1 MKKGKIAVIAVIVAA
16 AIVGA
21 YFFIWKKKTTS
32 QAATPQTPGQ
42 TPGHS
47 DQVATPGTEFYVK
60 AGDKNSAQVKAIQI
74 ALNSKYKAGLK
85 VDGNFGPKTAAALK
99 KAGYNG
105 SGLAML
111 SFQNLTK

>member
-1 MKKGKIAVIAVIVAA
+1 MKKGKIGVIAVIIAA

-21 YFFIWKKKTTS
+21 YFFIWKKKTTA
-32 QAATPQTPGQ
+32 QATAPQEPGQ
-42 TPGHS
+42 NTGHS
-47 DQVATPGTEFYVK
+47 AQSATPGTEFYVK
-60 AGDKNSAQVKAIQI
+60 AGDKNSAQVKAIQT
-74 ALNSKYKAGLK
+74 ALNNKYKAGLK